1 MCLLISSSDAMCTL
15 GNQPGIVM
23 SVFVLHGSPRSSC
36 LKCPLD
42 SIYGLTARRQVD
54 SKMYLWHAQAIGK
67 LKVPISISI
76 S

>member
-1 MCLLISSSDAMCTL
+1 MCTL
-15 GNQPGIVM
+15 GSQPDMVM
-23 SVFVLHGSPRSSC
+23 SVFVFHGFPGSSC

-54 SKMYLWHAQAIGK
+54 SKMNLWHAQAIGK
-67 LKVPISISI
+67 LKGTISISI